1 MVGRSFWPV
10 QAVLTTCVLSP
21 VSSRR
26 RNLRARQS
34 SEDVYFSKSGK
45 IYPTQERS
53 QLCGGPRGSI
63 QHLSD

>member
-1 MVGRSFWPV
+1 MLGRSFWLV

-21 VSSRR
+21 AYSRR

-45 IYPTQERS
+45 MYPTQERF
-53 QLCGGPRGSI
+53 QLYPGPKGSI
-63 QHLSD
+63 